1 MEANMNDNRIEKYP
15 AFSNLFS
22 AIPFQ
27 PRSIDEENGCLTAND
42 RPCPLCGRDVD
53 NYIYDE
59 DFCCY
64 LCAYDYYKMY
74 WNPDAILEPDHFEAD
89 HFLPEIDRQL
99 LYQFI
104 TMLDQKIVSGKFEHL
119 EIIEVE

>member
-1 MEANMNDNRIEKYP
+1 MNDYRIEKYP

-27 PRSIDEENGCLTAND
+27 PRSINEENGCLTAND

-53 NYIYDE
+53 TYIYDD
-59 DFCCY
+59 DFGCY
-64 LCAYDYYKMY
+64 LCAKDYYGMY
-74 WNPDAILEPDHFEAD
+74 WNPGAILETDYFEAD
-89 HFLPEIDRQL
+89 HFLPGIDRRL
-99 LYQFI
+99 LHKFI
-104 TMLDQKIVSGKFEHL
+104 TTLDEETISAKFAHL